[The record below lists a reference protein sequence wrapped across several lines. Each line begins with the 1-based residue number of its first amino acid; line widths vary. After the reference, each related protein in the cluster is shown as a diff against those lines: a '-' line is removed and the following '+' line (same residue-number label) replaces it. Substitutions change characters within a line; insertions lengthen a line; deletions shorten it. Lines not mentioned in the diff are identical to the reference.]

1 MECFKFPQTG
11 RGELATMDSG
21 FMIGWILGLAGGMG
35 IGISIGI
42 SIGKKQKPW
51 SELTDNEKR
60 TRIISITAGVVLLV
74 AGVVV
79 FLVRLLT

>member
-1 MECFKFPQTG
+1 
-11 RGELATMDSG
+11 MDSG
-21 FMIGWILGLAGGMG
+21 FGLGLLLGFAAG
-35 IGISIGI
+35 IGTGI

-51 SELTDNEKR
+51 SELTDSEKK
-60 TRIISITAGVVLLV
+60 TRIVFIAAGVVLLV

>member
-1 MECFKFPQTG
+1 MG
-11 RGELATMDSG
+11 DSS

-35 IGISIGI
+35 IGVSIGI
-42 SIGKKQKPW
+42 SIGTKQKPW
-51 SELTDNEKR
+51 SELTDSEKR
-60 TRIISITAGVVLLV
+60 TRIISIAAGVVLLV